1 MADFVDVYKKLEENV
16 LFHTKL
22 EKIKYEDGKLFLTIT
37 PLSQR
42 FLLLG
47 DSVKVGYMTMLL
59 PGRVVGKGENLII
72 NLFYA
77 GEGKWGDRSK
87 PKVPV
92 QKDLNFTVL
101 IKFEGIYRA
110 FEPVDIS
117 EAGLSL
123 ITLDDSIIPM
133 MLGIFHY
140 CKAWYRNKYFFSF
153 YFKTYSFC
161 RKFYLFGGKI
171 FITEG

>member
-77 GEGKWGDRSK
+77 GEGKWGDNG
-87 PKVPV
+87 KVV
-92 QKDLNFTVL
+92 EVEEVRYGMLMMVL
-101 IKFEGIYRA
+101 CDRGR
-110 FEPVDIS
+110 
-117 EAGLSL
+117 
-123 ITLDDSIIPM
+123 
-133 MLGIFHY
+133 
-140 CKAWYRNKYFFSF
+140 
-153 YFKTYSFC
+153 
-161 RKFYLFGGKI
+161 
-171 FITEG
+171 